1 MNTVVHLVRH
11 GEVDN
16 PDRRLYGRMPGYHL
30 SDVGRAM
37 ADKAAAFLSGR
48 DLVHLVSS
56 PLERALE
63 TAAPI
68 AELTGLAI
76 EQDER
81 LIEAANS
88 FEGHQVAGG
97 KGKELLHPRYWPRY
111 WNPLR
116 PSWGEPYEHIAARVM
131 GAVEDARRAAED
143 HEAVCV
149 THQLPIVVA
158 TRRGRGERL
167 WHDPRRRR
175 CALGSVTSLVFA
187 GTKIVQVDYAE
198 PAGETPRGAVAG
210 A

>member
-131 GAVEDARRAAED
+131 AAVEDARRAAED

>member
-1 MNTVVHLVRH
+1 MTTVVHLVRH

-16 PDRRLYGRMPGYHL
+16 PDRVLYGRMPGYHL
-30 SDVGRAM
+30 SDAGRMM

-48 DLVHLVSS
+48 DLVYLISS

-76 EQDER
+76 EQDDR

-88 FEGHQVAGG
+88 FEGQSVAGG
-97 KGKELLHPRYWPRY
+97 HGKELLHPRYWPRY
-111 WNPLR
+111 RNPFR
-116 PSWGEPYEHIAARVM
+116 PSWGEAYADIAERVM
-131 GAVEDARRAAED
+131 AAVEDARQAAED

-149 THQLPIVVA
+149 THQLPIVA
-158 TRRGRGERL
+158 TTRRARGQHL

-175 CALGSVTSLVFA
+175 CALGSVTSLVFEGA
-187 GTKIVQVDYAE
+187 QIVRVDYAE
-198 PAGETPRGAVAG
+198 PAGETPRGTVAG

>member
-1 MNTVVHLVRH
+1 
-11 GEVDN
+11 
-16 PDRRLYGRMPGYHL
+16 
-30 SDVGRAM
+30 M

-63 TAAPI
+63 TAVPI

-76 EQDER
+76 DQDER
-81 LIEAANS
+81 LTEAANS

-97 KGKELLHPRYWPRY
+97 QGKELLHPRYWPRY

-116 PSWGEPYEHIAARVM
+116 PSWGEPYEHIAERVM
-131 GAVEDARRAAED
+131 AAVEDARRAAED

-158 TRRGRGERL
+158 TRRARGERL

-175 CALGSVTSLVFA
+175 CSLGSVTSLVFA
-187 GTKIVQVDYAE
+187 GRQIARVEYAE

>member
-1 MNTVVHLVRH
+1 
-11 GEVDN
+11 
-16 PDRRLYGRMPGYHL
+16 
-30 SDVGRAM
+30 M
-37 ADKAAAFLSGR
+37 A
-48 DLVHLVSS
+48 
-56 PLERALE
+56 
-63 TAAPI
+63 
-68 AELTGLAI
+68 
-76 EQDER
+76 
-81 LIEAANS
+81 
-88 FEGHQVAGG
+88 
-97 KGKELLHPRYWPRY
+97 
-111 WNPLR
+111 
-116 PSWGEPYEHIAARVM
+116 
-131 GAVEDARRAAED
+131 AVEDARRAAED

>member
-1 MNTVVHLVRH
+1 MTTVVHLVRH

-16 PDRRLYGRMPGYHL
+16 PDRVLYGRMPGYHL
-30 SDVGRAM
+30 SDAGRTM

-76 EQDER
+76 EQDKR

-88 FEGHQVAGG
+88 FEGRRVAGG
-97 KGKELLHPRYWPRY
+97 QGKELLHPRYWPRY
-111 WNPLR
+111 WNPFR
-116 PSWGEPYEHIAARVM
+116 PSWGEPYEHIAERVM
-131 GAVEDARRAAED
+131 PAVENARRAAED
-143 HEAVCV
+143 HEAVCI

-158 TRRGRGERL
+158 TRRARGEHL

-187 GTKIVQVDYAE
+187 GTRIVRVDYAE